1 METPV
6 PVPPVLYDCDGG
18 VATITLNRPDV
29 LNALDDSL
37 MRALRVAIDRAAGDD
52 GVRAVL
58 LTGAGRG
65 FSSGADLASVPPS
78 AELDLG
84 KLLRERYHPVILAM
98 RTMPKPVICAVN
110 GPAAGAGMS
119 IALAAD
125 IVLAARSAYFVQ
137 AFSKI
142 GLLPDAGSTWF
153 LPRFAGDLRARAM
166 ALLAERIDAPTAE
179 RFGLVWQVFDDDQLL
194 PQARNLAARMATQPT
209 RAYALI
215 KQALNASTGQE
226 LSAQLELEA
235 TLQTQAGRT
244 EDFAEGVAAF
254 LQRRPPVFRGR

>member
-1 METPV
+1 MTAPL
-6 PVPPVLYDCDGG
+6 VLYESTQAI
-18 VATITLNRPDV
+18 ATITLNRPDV
-29 LNALDDSL
+29 LNALDD
-37 MRALRVAIDRAAGDD
+37 ALIRGLRDAVDRAGRDA

-78 AELDLG
+78 PSLDLG
-84 KLLRERYHPVILAM
+84 AMLRERYHPVILGL
-98 RTMPKPVICAVN
+98 RTMPKPVVCAVN

-119 IALAAD
+119 IALAGD

-142 GLLPDAGSTWF
+142 GLVPDAGSTWF
-153 LPRFAGDLRARAM
+153 LPRYVGDVRARAM

-179 RFGLVWQVFDDDQLL
+179 RFGMVWQVFDDDELM
-194 PQARNLAARMATQPT
+194 PQARQLAARLAGQPT
-209 RAYALI
+209 RALALI
-215 KQALNASTGQE
+215 KKALNDSFGRD
-226 LSAQLELEA
+226 LPAQLELEA
-235 TLQTQAGRT
+235 TLQTEAGRT

>member
-1 METPV
+1 MTA
-6 PVPPVLYDCDGG
+6 PPVLYESAQAI
-18 VATITLNRPDV
+18 ATITLNRPDV
-29 LNALDDSL
+29 LNALDDAL
-37 MRALRVAIDRAAGDD
+37 IRALRDAVERAAGDD
-52 GVRAVL
+52 AVRAVL

-78 AELDLG
+78 PSLDLG
-84 KLLRERYHPVILAM
+84 QLLRERYHPVILAM
-98 RTMPKPVICAVN
+98 RSMPKPVVCAVN

-119 IALAAD
+119 IALAGD

-142 GLLPDAGSTWF
+142 GLVPDAGSTWF
-153 LPRFAGDLRARAM
+153 LPRYAGDVRARAM

-179 RFGLVWQVFDDDQLL
+179 RFGLVWQVLDDEQLM
-194 PQARNLAARMATQPT
+194 PQARQLAARLAAQPT
-209 RAYALI
+209 RACALI
-215 KQALNASTGQE
+215 KQALNDSFGRD
-226 LSAQLELEA
+226 LPAQLELEA

-254 LQRRPPVFRGR
+254 LQRRAPVFKGR

>member
-1 METPV
+1 MTT
-6 PVPPVLYDCDGG
+6 PPVLYESAQAI
-18 VATITLNRPDV
+18 ATITLNRPDV
-29 LNALDDSL
+29 LNALDDAL
-37 MRALRVAIDRAAGDD
+37 IRALRDAVERAAGDD
-52 GVRAVL
+52 AVRAVL

-78 AELDLG
+78 PSLDLG
-84 KLLRERYHPVILAM
+84 QLLRERYHPVILAM
-98 RTMPKPVICAVN
+98 RSMPKPVVCAVN

-119 IALAAD
+119 IALAGD

-142 GLLPDAGSTWF
+142 GLVPDAGSTWF
-153 LPRFAGDLRARAM
+153 LPRYAGDVRARAM

-179 RFGLVWQVFDDDQLL
+179 RFGLVWQVLDDEQLM
-194 PQARNLAARMATQPT
+194 PQARQLAVRLAAQPT
-209 RAYALI
+209 RACALI
-215 KQALNASTGQE
+215 KQALNDSFGRD
-226 LSAQLELEA
+226 LPAQLELEA

-254 LQRRPPVFRGR
+254 LQRRAPLFKGR

>member
-1 METPV
+1 MTA
-6 PVPPVLYDCDGG
+6 PPVLYESGEG
-18 VATITLNRPDV
+18 IATITLNRPGV
-29 LNALDDSL
+29 LNALDD
-37 MRALRVAIDRAAGDD
+37 ALIRGLRDAVDRAGRDA

-78 AELDLG
+78 PSLDLG
-84 KLLRERYHPVILAM
+84 AMLRERYHPVILGL
-98 RTMPKPVICAVN
+98 RTMPKPVVCAVN

-119 IALAAD
+119 IALAGD

-142 GLLPDAGSTWF
+142 GLVPDAGSTWF
-153 LPRFAGDLRARAM
+153 LPRYVGDVRARAM

-179 RFGLVWQVFDDDQLL
+179 RFGMVWQVFDDDELM
-194 PQARNLAARMATQPT
+194 PQARQLAARLAGQPT
-209 RAYALI
+209 RALALI
-215 KQALNASTGQE
+215 KKALNDSFGRD
-226 LSAQLELEA
+226 LPAQLELEA
-235 TLQTQAGRT
+235 TLQTEAGRT

>member
-1 METPV
+1 MTA
-6 PVPPVLYDCDGG
+6 PPVLYESAQAI
-18 VATITLNRPDV
+18 ATITLNRPDV
-29 LNALDDSL
+29 LNALDDTL
-37 MRALRVAIDRAAGDD
+37 IRALRDAVERAAGDD
-52 GVRAVL
+52 TVRAVL

-78 AELDLG
+78 PSLDLG
-84 KLLRERYHPVILAM
+84 QLLRERYHPVILAM
-98 RTMPKPVICAVN
+98 RSMPKPIVCAVN

-119 IALAAD
+119 IALAGD

-142 GLLPDAGSTWF
+142 GLVPDAGSTWF
-153 LPRFAGDLRARAM
+153 LPRYAGDVRARAM

-179 RFGLVWQVFDDDQLL
+179 RFGLVWQVLDDEQLM
-194 PQARNLAARMATQPT
+194 PYARQLAARLAAQPT
-209 RAYALI
+209 RACALI
-215 KQALNASTGQE
+215 KQALNDSFGRD
-226 LSAQLELEA
+226 LPAQLELEA

-254 LQRRPPVFRGR
+254 LQRRAPAFKGR

>member
-1 METPV
+1 MTT
-6 PVPPVLYDCDGG
+6 PPVLYESAQAI
-18 VATITLNRPDV
+18 ATITLNRPDV
-29 LNALDDSL
+29 LNALDDAL
-37 MRALRVAIDRAAGDD
+37 IRALRDAVERAAGDD
-52 GVRAVL
+52 AVRALL

-78 AELDLG
+78 PSLDLG
-84 KLLRERYHPVILAM
+84 QLLRERYHPVILAM
-98 RTMPKPVICAVN
+98 RSMPKPVVCAVN

-119 IALAAD
+119 IALAGD

-142 GLLPDAGSTWF
+142 GLVPDAGSTWF
-153 LPRFAGDLRARAM
+153 LPRYAGDVRARAM

-179 RFGLVWQVFDDDQLL
+179 RFGLVWQVLDDEQLM
-194 PQARNLAARMATQPT
+194 PQARQLAARLAAQPT
-209 RAYALI
+209 RACALI
-215 KQALNASTGQE
+215 KQALNDSFGRD
-226 LSAQLELEA
+226 LPAQLELEA

-254 LQRRPPVFRGR
+254 LQRRAPQFKGR

>member
-1 METPV
+1 MTA
-6 PVPPVLYDCDGG
+6 PPVLYESAQAI
-18 VATITLNRPDV
+18 ATITLNRPDV
-29 LNALDDSL
+29 LNALDD
-37 MRALRVAIDRAAGDD
+37 ALIRGLRDAVDRAGRDA

-78 AELDLG
+78 PSLDLG
-84 KLLRERYHPVILAM
+84 AMLRERYHPVILGL
-98 RTMPKPVICAVN
+98 RTMPKPVVCAVN

-119 IALAAD
+119 IALAGD

-142 GLLPDAGSTWF
+142 GLVPDAGSTWF
-153 LPRFAGDLRARAM
+153 LPRYVGDVRARAM

-179 RFGLVWQVFDDDQLL
+179 RFGMVWQVFDDDELM
-194 PQARNLAARMATQPT
+194 PQARQLAARLAGQPT
-209 RAYALI
+209 RALALI
-215 KQALNASTGQE
+215 KKALNDSFGRD
-226 LSAQLELEA
+226 LPAQLELEA
-235 TLQTQAGRT
+235 TLQTEAGRT

>member
-1 METPV
+1 MTA
-6 PVPPVLYDCDGG
+6 PPVLYESAQAI
-18 VATITLNRPDV
+18 ATITLNRPDV
-29 LNALDDSL
+29 LNALDDAL
-37 MRALRVAIDRAAGDD
+37 IRALRDAVERAAGDD
-52 GVRAVL
+52 AVRAVL

-78 AELDLG
+78 PSLDLG
-84 KLLRERYHPVILAM
+84 QLLRERYHPVILAM
-98 RTMPKPVICAVN
+98 RSMPKPVVCAVN

-119 IALAAD
+119 IALAGD

-142 GLLPDAGSTWF
+142 GLVPDAGSTWF
-153 LPRFAGDLRARAM
+153 LPRYAGDVRARAM

-179 RFGLVWQVFDDDQLL
+179 RFGLVWQVLDDEQLM
-194 PQARNLAARMATQPT
+194 PQARQLAARLAAQPT
-209 RAYALI
+209 RACALI
-215 KQALNASTGQE
+215 KQALNDSFGRD
-226 LSAQLELEA
+226 LPAQLELEA

-254 LQRRPPVFRGR
+254 LQRRAPAFKGR

>member
-1 METPV
+1 MTA
-6 PVPPVLYDCDGG
+6 PPVLYESAQAI
-18 VATITLNRPDV
+18 ATITLNRPDV
-29 LNALDDSL
+29 LNALDDAL
-37 MRALRVAIDRAAGDD
+37 IRALRDAVERAAGDD
-52 GVRAVL
+52 TVRAVL

-78 AELDLG
+78 PSLDLG
-84 KLLRERYHPVILAM
+84 QLLRERYHPVILAM
-98 RTMPKPVICAVN
+98 RSMPKPIVCAVN

-119 IALAAD
+119 IALAGD

-142 GLLPDAGSTWF
+142 GLVPDAGSTWF
-153 LPRFAGDLRARAM
+153 LPRYAGDVRARAM

-179 RFGLVWQVFDDDQLL
+179 RFGLVWQVLDDEQLL
-194 PQARNLAARMATQPT
+194 PQARQLAARLAAQPT
-209 RAYALI
+209 RACALI
-215 KQALNASTGQE
+215 KQALNDSFGRD
-226 LSAQLELEA
+226 LPAQLELEA

-254 LQRRPPVFRGR
+254 LQRRAPAFKGR

>member
-1 METPV
+1 MTA
-6 PVPPVLYDCDGG
+6 PPVLYESAQAI
-18 VATITLNRPDV
+18 ATITLNRPDV

-37 MRALRVAIDRAAGDD
+37 IRALRDAIERAAGDD
-52 GVRAVL
+52 AVRAVL

-78 AELDLG
+78 PSLDLG
-84 KLLRERYHPVILAM
+84 QLLRERYHPVILAM
-98 RTMPKPVICAVN
+98 RSMPKPVVCAVN

-119 IALAAD
+119 IALAGD

-142 GLLPDAGSTWF
+142 GLVPDAGSTWF
-153 LPRFAGDLRARAM
+153 LPRYAGDVRARAM

-179 RFGLVWQVFDDDQLL
+179 RFGLVWQVLDDEQLM
-194 PQARNLAARMATQPT
+194 PQARQLAARLAAQPT
-209 RAYALI
+209 RACALI
-215 KQALNASTGQE
+215 KQALNDSFGRD
-226 LSAQLELEA
+226 LPAQLELEA

-254 LQRRPPVFRGR
+254 LQRRAPVFKGR

>member
-1 METPV
+1 MTA
-6 PVPPVLYDCDGG
+6 PPVLYESAQAI
-18 VATITLNRPDV
+18 ATITLNRPDV

-37 MRALRVAIDRAAGDD
+37 IRALRDAIERAAGDD
-52 GVRAVL
+52 AVRAVL

-78 AELDLG
+78 PSLDLG
-84 KLLRERYHPVILAM
+84 QLLRERYHPVILAM
-98 RTMPKPVICAVN
+98 RSMPKPVVCAVN

-119 IALAAD
+119 IALAGD

-142 GLLPDAGSTWF
+142 GLVPDAGSTWF
-153 LPRFAGDLRARAM
+153 LPRYAGDVRARAM

-179 RFGLVWQVFDDDQLL
+179 RFGLVWQVLDDEQLM
-194 PQARNLAARMATQPT
+194 PQARQLAARLAAQPT
-209 RAYALI
+209 RACALI
-215 KQALNASTGQE
+215 KQALNDSFGRD
-226 LSAQLELEA
+226 LPAQLELEA

-254 LQRRPPVFRGR
+254 LQRRAPQFKGR

>member
-1 METPV
+1 MTA
-6 PVPPVLYDCDGG
+6 PPVLYESAQAI
-18 VATITLNRPDV
+18 ATITLNRPDV
-29 LNALDDSL
+29 LNALDDAL
-37 MRALRVAIDRAAGDD
+37 IRALRDAVERAAGDD
-52 GVRAVL
+52 AVRAVL

-78 AELDLG
+78 PSLDLG
-84 KLLRERYHPVILAM
+84 QLLRERYHPVILAM
-98 RTMPKPVICAVN
+98 RSMPKPVVCAVN

-119 IALAAD
+119 IALAGD

-142 GLLPDAGSTWF
+142 GLVPDAGSTWF
-153 LPRFAGDLRARAM
+153 LPRYAGDVRARAM

-179 RFGLVWQVFDDDQLL
+179 RFGLVWQVLDDEQLM
-194 PQARNLAARMATQPT
+194 PQARQLAVRLAAQPT
-209 RAYALI
+209 RACALI
-215 KQALNASTGQE
+215 KQALNDSFGRD
-226 LSAQLELEA
+226 LPAQLELEA

-254 LQRRPPVFRGR
+254 LQRRAPLFKGR

>member
-1 METPV
+1 MTAPL
-6 PVPPVLYDCDGG
+6 VLYESTQAI
-18 VATITLNRPDV
+18 ATITLNRPDV
-29 LNALDDSL
+29 LNALDDAL
-37 MRALRVAIDRAAGDD
+37 IRALRDAVERAAGDD
-52 GVRAVL
+52 AVRAVL

-78 AELDLG
+78 PSLDLG
-84 KLLRERYHPVILAM
+84 QLLRERYHPVILAM
-98 RTMPKPVICAVN
+98 RSMPKPVVCAVN

-119 IALAAD
+119 IALAGD

-142 GLLPDAGSTWF
+142 GLVPDAGSTWF
-153 LPRFAGDLRARAM
+153 LPRYAGDVRARAM

-179 RFGLVWQVFDDDQLL
+179 RFGLVWQVLDDEQLM
-194 PQARNLAARMATQPT
+194 PQARQLAARLAAQPT
-209 RAYALI
+209 RACALI
-215 KQALNASTGQE
+215 KQALNDSFGRD
-226 LSAQLELEA
+226 LPAQLELEA

-254 LQRRPPVFRGR
+254 LQRRAPQFKGR

>member
-1 METPV
+1 MTT
-6 PVPPVLYDCDGG
+6 PPVLYESAQAI
-18 VATITLNRPDV
+18 ATITLNRPDV
-29 LNALDDSL
+29 LNALDDAL
-37 MRALRVAIDRAAGDD
+37 IRALRDAVERAAGDD
-52 GVRAVL
+52 AVRAVL

-78 AELDLG
+78 PSLDLG
-84 KLLRERYHPVILAM
+84 QLLRERYHPVILAM
-98 RTMPKPVICAVN
+98 RSMPKPVVCAVN

-119 IALAAD
+119 IALAGD

-142 GLLPDAGSTWF
+142 GLVPDAGSTWF
-153 LPRFAGDLRARAM
+153 LPRYAGDVRARAM

-179 RFGLVWQVFDDDQLL
+179 RFGLVWQVLDDEQLM
-194 PQARNLAARMATQPT
+194 PQARQLAARLAAQPT
-209 RAYALI
+209 RACALI
-215 KQALNASTGQE
+215 KQALNDSFGRD
-226 LSAQLELEA
+226 LPAQLELEA

-254 LQRRPPVFRGR
+254 LQRRAPQFKGR

>member
-1 METPV
+1 MTAPL
-6 PVPPVLYDCDGG
+6 VLYESTQAI
-18 VATITLNRPDV
+18 ATITLNRPDV
-29 LNALDDSL
+29 LNALDDAL
-37 MRALRVAIDRAAGDD
+37 IRALRDAVERAAGDD
-52 GVRAVL
+52 AVRAVL

-78 AELDLG
+78 PSLDLG
-84 KLLRERYHPVILAM
+84 QLLRERYHPVILAM
-98 RTMPKPVICAVN
+98 RSMPKPVVCAVN

-119 IALAAD
+119 IALAGD

-142 GLLPDAGSTWF
+142 GLVPDAGSTWF
-153 LPRFAGDLRARAM
+153 LPRYVGDVRARAM

-179 RFGLVWQVFDDDQLL
+179 RFGLVWQVLDDEQLM
-194 PQARNLAARMATQPT
+194 PEARQLAARLAAQPT
-209 RAYALI
+209 RACALI
-215 KQALNASTGQE
+215 KQALNDSFGRD
-226 LSAQLELEA
+226 LPAQLELEA

-254 LQRRPPVFRGR
+254 LQRRAPQFKGR

>member
-1 METPV
+1 MTA
-6 PVPPVLYDCDGG
+6 PPVLYESGEG
-18 VATITLNRPDV
+18 IATITLNRPDV
-29 LNALDDSL
+29 LNALDD
-37 MRALRVAIDRAAGDD
+37 ALIRGLRDAVDRAGRDA

-78 AELDLG
+78 PSLDLG
-84 KLLRERYHPVILAM
+84 AMLRERYHPVILGL
-98 RTMPKPVICAVN
+98 RTMPKPVVCAVN

-119 IALAAD
+119 IALAGD

-142 GLLPDAGSTWF
+142 GLVPDAGSTWF
-153 LPRFAGDLRARAM
+153 LPRYVGDVRARAM

-179 RFGLVWQVFDDDQLL
+179 RFGMVWQVFDDDELM
-194 PQARNLAARMATQPT
+194 PQARQLAARLAGQPT
-209 RAYALI
+209 RALALI
-215 KQALNASTGQE
+215 KKALNDSFGRD
-226 LSAQLELEA
+226 LPAQLELEA
-235 TLQTQAGRT
+235 TLQTEAGRT

>member
-1 METPV
+1 MTAPL
-6 PVPPVLYDCDGG
+6 VLYESTQAI
-18 VATITLNRPDV
+18 ATITLNRPDV
-29 LNALDDSL
+29 LNALDDAL
-37 MRALRVAIDRAAGDD
+37 IRALRDAVERAAGDD
-52 GVRAVL
+52 AVRAVL

-78 AELDLG
+78 PSLDLG
-84 KLLRERYHPVILAM
+84 QLLRERYHPVILAM
-98 RTMPKPVICAVN
+98 RSMPKPVVCAVN

-119 IALAAD
+119 IALAGD

-142 GLLPDAGSTWF
+142 GLVPDAGSTWF
-153 LPRFAGDLRARAM
+153 LPRYAGDVRARAM

-179 RFGLVWQVFDDDQLL
+179 RFGLVWQVLDDEQLM
-194 PQARNLAARMATQPT
+194 PQARQLAARLAAQPT
-209 RAYALI
+209 RACALI
-215 KQALNASTGQE
+215 KQALNDSFGRD
-226 LSAQLELEA
+226 LPAQLELEA

-254 LQRRPPVFRGR
+254 LQRRAPVFKGR

>member
-1 METPV
+1 MTA
-6 PVPPVLYDCDGG
+6 PPVLYESAQAI
-18 VATITLNRPDV
+18 ATITLNRPDV
-29 LNALDDSL
+29 LNALDDAL
-37 MRALRVAIDRAAGDD
+37 IRALRDAVERAAGDD
-52 GVRAVL
+52 TVRAVL

-78 AELDLG
+78 PSLDLG
-84 KLLRERYHPVILAM
+84 QLLRERYHPVILAM
-98 RTMPKPVICAVN
+98 RSMPKPVVCAVN

-119 IALAAD
+119 IALAGD

-142 GLLPDAGSTWF
+142 GLVPDAGSTWF
-153 LPRFAGDLRARAM
+153 LPRYAGDVRARAM

-179 RFGLVWQVFDDDQLL
+179 RFGLVWQVLDDEQLM
-194 PQARNLAARMATQPT
+194 PEARQLAARLAAQPT
-209 RAYALI
+209 RACALI
-215 KQALNASTGQE
+215 KQALNDSFGRD
-226 LSAQLELEA
+226 LPAQLELEA

-254 LQRRPPVFRGR
+254 LQRRAPVFKGR

>member
-1 METPV
+1 MTA
-6 PVPPVLYDCDGG
+6 PPVLYESAQAI
-18 VATITLNRPDV
+18 ATITLNRPDV
-29 LNALDDSL
+29 LNALDDAL
-37 MRALRVAIDRAAGDD
+37 IRALRDAVERAAGDD
-52 GVRAVL
+52 TVRAVL

-78 AELDLG
+78 PSLDLG
-84 KLLRERYHPVILAM
+84 QLLRERYHPVILAM
-98 RTMPKPVICAVN
+98 RSMPKPVVCAIN

-119 IALAAD
+119 IALAGD

-142 GLLPDAGSTWF
+142 GLVPDAGSTWF
-153 LPRFAGDLRARAM
+153 LPRYAGDVRARAM

-179 RFGLVWQVFDDDQLL
+179 RFGLVWQVLDDEQLM
-194 PQARNLAARMATQPT
+194 PEARQLAARLAAQPT
-209 RAYALI
+209 RACALI
-215 KQALNASTGQE
+215 KQALNDSFGRD
-226 LSAQLELEA
+226 LPAQLELEA

-254 LQRRPPVFRGR
+254 LQRRAPVFKGR

>member
-1 METPV
+1 MTAPL
-6 PVPPVLYDCDGG
+6 VLYESTQAI
-18 VATITLNRPDV
+18 ATITLNRPDV
-29 LNALDDSL
+29 LNALDDAL
-37 MRALRVAIDRAAGDD
+37 IRALRDAVERAAGDD
-52 GVRAVL
+52 AVRAVL

-78 AELDLG
+78 PSLDLG
-84 KLLRERYHPVILAM
+84 ELLRKRYHPVILAM
-98 RTMPKPVICAVN
+98 RSMPKPVVCAVN

-119 IALAAD
+119 IALAGD

-142 GLLPDAGSTWF
+142 GLVPDAGSTWF
-153 LPRFAGDLRARAM
+153 LPRYAGDVRARAM

-179 RFGLVWQVFDDDQLL
+179 RFGLVWQVLDDEQLM
-194 PQARNLAARMATQPT
+194 PQARQLAARLAAQPT
-209 RAYALI
+209 RACALI
-215 KQALNASTGQE
+215 KQALNDSFGRD
-226 LSAQLELEA
+226 LPAQLELEA

-254 LQRRPPVFRGR
+254 LQRRAPQFKGR

>member
-1 METPV
+1 MTA
-6 PVPPVLYDCDGG
+6 PPVLYESTQAI
-18 VATITLNRPDV
+18 ATITLNRPDV
-29 LNALDDSL
+29 LNALDDAL
-37 MRALRVAIDRAAGDD
+37 IRALRDAVERAAGDD
-52 GVRAVL
+52 AVRAVL

-78 AELDLG
+78 PSLDLG
-84 KLLRERYHPVILAM
+84 QLLRERYHPVILAM
-98 RTMPKPVICAVN
+98 RSMPKPVVCAVN

-119 IALAAD
+119 IALAGD

-142 GLLPDAGSTWF
+142 GLVPDAGSTWF
-153 LPRFAGDLRARAM
+153 LPRYAGDVRARAM

-179 RFGLVWQVFDDDQLL
+179 RFGLVWQVLDDEQLM
-194 PQARNLAARMATQPT
+194 PQARQLAARLAAQPT
-209 RAYALI
+209 RACALI
-215 KQALNASTGQE
+215 KQALNDSFGRD
-226 LSAQLELEA
+226 LPAQLELEA

-254 LQRRPPVFRGR
+254 LQRRAPQFKGR

>member
-1 METPV
+1 MTT
-6 PVPPVLYDCDGG
+6 PPVLYESAQAI
-18 VATITLNRPDV
+18 ATITLNRPDV
-29 LNALDDSL
+29 LNALDDAL
-37 MRALRVAIDRAAGDD
+37 IRALRDAVERAAGDD
-52 GVRAVL
+52 AVRAVL

-78 AELDLG
+78 PSLDLG
-84 KLLRERYHPVILAM
+84 QLLRERYHPVILAM
-98 RTMPKPVICAVN
+98 RSMPKPVVCAVN

-119 IALAAD
+119 IALAGD

-142 GLLPDAGSTWF
+142 GLVPDAGSTWF
-153 LPRFAGDLRARAM
+153 LPRYAGDVRARAM

-179 RFGLVWQVFDDDQLL
+179 RFGLVWQVLDDEQLM
-194 PQARNLAARMATQPT
+194 PQARQLAARLAAQPT
-209 RAYALI
+209 RACALI
-215 KQALNASTGQE
+215 KQALNDSFGRD
-226 LSAQLELEA
+226 LPAQLELEA

-254 LQRRPPVFRGR
+254 LQRRAPAFKGR

>member
-1 METPV
+1 MTA
-6 PVPPVLYDCDGG
+6 PPVLYESAQAI
-18 VATITLNRPDV
+18 ATITLNRPDV

-37 MRALRVAIDRAAGDD
+37 IRALRDAVERAAGDD
-52 GVRAVL
+52 AVRAVL

-78 AELDLG
+78 PSLDLG
-84 KLLRERYHPVILAM
+84 QLLRERYHPVILAM
-98 RTMPKPVICAVN
+98 RSMPKPVVCAVN

-119 IALAAD
+119 IALAGD

-142 GLLPDAGSTWF
+142 GLVPDAGSTWF
-153 LPRFAGDLRARAM
+153 LPRYAGDVRARAM

-179 RFGLVWQVFDDDQLL
+179 RFGLVWQVLDDEQLM
-194 PQARNLAARMATQPT
+194 PQARQLAARLAAQPT
-209 RAYALI
+209 RACALI
-215 KQALNASTGQE
+215 KQALNDSFGRD
-226 LSAQLELEA
+226 LPAQLELEA

-254 LQRRPPVFRGR
+254 LQRRAPVFKGR

>member
-1 METPV
+1 MTAPL
-6 PVPPVLYDCDGG
+6 VLYESTHAI
-18 VATITLNRPDV
+18 ATITLNRPDV
-29 LNALDDSL
+29 LNALDDAL
-37 MRALRVAIDRAAGDD
+37 IRALRDAVERAAGDD
-52 GVRAVL
+52 AVRAVL

-78 AELDLG
+78 PSLDLG
-84 KLLRERYHPVILAM
+84 QLLRERYHPVILAM
-98 RTMPKPVICAVN
+98 RSMPKPVVCAVN

-119 IALAAD
+119 IALAGD

-142 GLLPDAGSTWF
+142 GLVPDAGSTWF
-153 LPRFAGDLRARAM
+153 LPRYAGDVRARAM

-179 RFGLVWQVFDDDQLL
+179 RFGLVWQVLDDEQLM
-194 PQARNLAARMATQPT
+194 PQARQLAARLAAQPT
-209 RAYALI
+209 RACALI
-215 KQALNASTGQE
+215 KQALNDSFGRD
-226 LSAQLELEA
+226 LPAQLELEA

-254 LQRRPPVFRGR
+254 LQRRAPQFKGR

>member
-1 METPV
+1 MTA
-6 PVPPVLYDCDGG
+6 PPVLYESAQAI
-18 VATITLNRPDV
+18 ATITLNRPDV
-29 LNALDDSL
+29 LNALDDAL
-37 MRALRVAIDRAAGDD
+37 IRALRDAVERAAGDD
-52 GVRAVL
+52 AVRALL

-78 AELDLG
+78 PSLDLG
-84 KLLRERYHPVILAM
+84 QLLRERYHPVILAM
-98 RTMPKPVICAVN
+98 RSMPKPIVCAVN

-119 IALAAD
+119 IALAGD

-142 GLLPDAGSTWF
+142 GLVPDAGSTWF
-153 LPRFAGDLRARAM
+153 LPRYAGDVRARAM

-179 RFGLVWQVFDDDQLL
+179 RFGLVWQVLDDEQLM
-194 PQARNLAARMATQPT
+194 PQARQLAARLAAQPT
-209 RAYALI
+209 RACALI
-215 KQALNASTGQE
+215 KQALNDSFGRD
-226 LSAQLELEA
+226 LPAQLELEA

-254 LQRRPPVFRGR
+254 LQRRAPVFKGR